1 MGKLPK
7 HITITGDLGSGKSS
21 MAARLTDQYGATRVS
36 TGAVQRELAAT
47 LGMTTLE
54 LNQRADSDPTIDQQI
69 DGIFASLATRE
80 DLLVVDS
87 RMAWHFLPKSFKI
100 CLTVDSM
107 VAAKRIWEHQRAGE
121 GYATVEECL
130 AAINARKASE
140 RSRFWRTYGVRLEDP
155 ANYDLVIDTT
165 TLPADE
171 VAALVFAGYDK
182 ACA

>member
-1 MGKLPK
+1 MGKTPK

-21 MAARLTDQYGATRVS
+21 MATRLTEKYGATRVS
-36 TGAVQRELAAT
+36 TGAVQRELATT

-69 DGIFASLATRE
+69 DGIFASLASRE

-87 RMAWHFLPKSFKI
+87 RMAWHFLPQSFKI
-100 CLTVDSM
+100 CLTVDPM

-130 AAINARKASE
+130 TAINARKASE
-140 RSRFWRTYGVRLEDP
+140 RARFWRTYGVRLEDE

-165 TLPADE
+165 TLPADD
-171 VAALVFAGYDK
+171 VAALLFAGYDK